1 MSFQPDWS
9 IQQRI
14 KQDNKYADAGAY
26 SRKMQ
31 DIAKTSHWHER
42 QQKFEVARTNT
53 RSENQ
58 MQSEVQIANRELKER
73 RRTRLRQLLS
83 NEAQR
88 YEAELMQRGLAI
100 YRDRL

>member
-14 KQDNKYADAGAY
+14 KQDNKYADAQAY

-31 DIAKTSHWHER
+31 DIAKTSTWYER
-42 QQKFEVARTNT
+42 QQKFEVARNNI
-53 RSENQ
+53 RSENL
-58 MQSEVQIANRELKER
+58 MAEEVQIANRELKDR
-73 RRTRLRQLLS
+73 RKARLRQLLQR
-83 NEAQR
+83 EAEM
-88 YEAELMQRGLAI
+88 YEAELMKMGLAI